1 MKEAAKPAAGGAD
14 LSDALASLVRFY
26 EELTPDSLA
35 RVGQLY
41 AANARFKD
49 PFNEVQGVPAIERIF
64 SHMFEQVAHPR
75 FMVDTALL
83 DRNHA
88 MLCWRFLFSS
98 GERDIEVRG
107 ASHVVFD
114 AEGRVS
120 LHRDY
125 WDTGEELYAKFPL
138 IGPLIRWLG
147 RRLSATRT
155 AR

>member
-1 MKEAAKPAAGGAD
+1 MEAGNPAAGAD
-14 LSDALASLVRFY
+14 LNDALASLVRFY
-26 EELTPDSLA
+26 EELTPDSVA

-49 PFNEVQGVPAIERIF
+49 PFNEVQGVQAIERIF
-64 SHMFEQVAHPR
+64 SHMFQQVSRPR
-75 FMVDTALL
+75 FIVDTALL
-83 DRNHA
+83 DRNQA

-98 GERDIEVRG
+98 GGRDIEVRG

-147 RRLSATRT
+147 RRLSAT
-155 AR
+155 